1 MNQVRIPVDFI
12 EFDEDGKVLRVVR
25 KGQEVLTVAL
35 PMRIR
40 TVTDDVKE
48 SSMAISITPDRLGT
62 IPPTFRLGTDAKTIK
77 KRVKS

>member
-12 EFDEDGKVLRVVR
+12 EFDEGGKVLRVTR
-25 KGQEVLTVAL
+25 KGQEVLTVSL

-40 TVTDDVKE
+40 TVIDDVKE
-48 SSMAISITPDRLGT
+48 SSMAISITPDRLGI

-77 KRVKS
+77 KRVKT